1 MNSKTKH
8 SPMLKKYQ
16 EQTSNTVL
24 DVKNGPSLSTL
35 HAILNYSKST
45 QVKKLKKERLL
56 IHLN

>member
-1 MNSKTKH
+1 
-8 SPMLKKYQ
+8 MLKKYP
-16 EQTSNTVL
+16 EQSSKTVL
-24 DVKNGPSLSTL
+24 EVKNGPSLSTL